1 MWYLRYWP
9 IPIVFTF
16 SKHFGKKKCTL
27 LTSKTFCRFTLGGSF
42 LESYLDP
49 NKWPHLSPFL
59 SGLKKNGLSPE
70 KIQYCVC
77 THGHSDHVG
86 NLSLFDKAVHILSYD
101 VCTGD
106 KYHNH
111 DFKTVCC
118 FQLFGIIL
126 SLFNLIHSLIK
137 LLELSNADFDRNGI
151 ILSMLDLQ

>member
-1 MWYLRYWP
+1 MFEFFFLNVNLNQCTNIHLTIKIGMLFIPPQFIVIYLRYWP
-9 IPIVFTF
+9 IPIVFT
-16 SKHFGKKKCTL
+16 
-27 LTSKTFCRFTLGGSF
+27 
-42 LESYLDP
+42 
-49 NKWPHLSPFL
+49 
-59 SGLKKNGLSPE
+59 GLKKNGLSPE

-118 FQLFGIIL
+118 FQLFGIIP

-137 LLELSNADFDRNGI
+137 LQNYQMQ
-151 ILSMLDLQ
+151 ILIGTE